1 MATPNPQNILRVAG
15 VLVANPT
22 NLALDPPH
30 GGVELGITRGL
41 IFRTGIK
48 STQVTA
54 EELGGTT
61 VESYYTG
68 ENVVFSAI
76 LREFDPD
83 AIVDIFPNA
92 SVGSSGDPT
101 IRYQPDGVH
110 QSRPGMRLSGKAL
123 KLLFVP
129 KADESH
135 PYVLIYKALPAVE
148 ETAEIKLSFA
158 DEIGIPVMFIGI
170 PDDAAS
176 RKVYEVGRKEDIS
189 LT

>member
-1 MATPNPQNILRVAG
+1 MATPNPQNIKRVAG

-22 NLALDPPH
+22 DLSIAPPH
-30 GGVELGITRGL
+30 GGVELGLTRSL

-54 EELGGTT
+54 EELGGTS
-61 VESYYTG
+61 VESYYVG

-83 AIVDIFPNA
+83 AIVDIFPTA
-92 SVGSSGDPT
+92 SVGASGDPM
-101 IRYQPDGVH
+101 IQYQPDGSH
-110 QSRPGMRLSGKAL
+110 QSRPGMRLSSKSI

-129 KADESH
+129 KADDNH
-135 PYVLIYKALPAVE
+135 PYVLVYKALPAVE
-148 ETAEIKLSFA
+148 ETSEIKLSFA
-158 DEIGIPVMFIGI
+158 DEVGIPVMFVGI
-170 PDDAAS
+170 PDDAS
-176 RKVYEVGRKEDIS
+176 GRKVYQIGRKEDIS